1 MTAPILA
8 PGIAQISIDMK
19 ELIIS
24 HLANSQPLVTDL
36 PMGSTVITI
45 VNASRF
51 RPGDEIF
58 IMSDAINL
66 SEQAQILDLQ
76 LNVDGIHTD
85 VVLSAPT
92 QNDWAVANSSYLLK
106 AVNWM
111 PLKRVH
117 IGDLMVNPDF
127 PIITISPGNEQ
138 NEWFSIRSTTHDRTL
153 KFKVFVQADSMEKT
167 ELGLQKYAEQL
178 KEILLDHIH
187 PIIGGVSMPLTAD
200 LPAGSTIV
208 TVADTSILKPYS
220 AVFLRDAYA
229 RASQG
234 DLGNAVGLISTP
246 PAPAGAQE
254 AIVRQIL
261 SPNQFELATP
271 TDFTYL
277 VARQAEAILVRRYL
291 YDSRPSQIQ
300 YGFAPG
306 GTLMK
311 GAEIN
316 WMCKEQVV
324 RVGNIPT

>member
-1 MTAPILA
+1 MTPIPK
-8 PGIAQISIDMK
+8 PGVAQITLDMK
-19 ELIIS
+19 ELVIS
-24 HLANSQPLVTDL
+24 HLANSQPLISDL
-36 PMGSTVITI
+36 PPGSTIVTI

-58 IMSDAINL
+58 ILSDAINL
-66 SEQAQILDLQ
+66 SEKAQILDLQ
-76 LNVDGIHTD
+76 LNADNIHTD

-92 QNDWAVANSSYLLK
+92 VNAWTTANSSYLLK

-117 IGDLMVNPDF
+117 IGDLNVIPDF
-127 PIITISPGNEQ
+127 PSITIVPVNEQ
-138 NEWFSIRSTTHDRTL
+138 NDWFSIRSTTHDRTL
-153 KFKVFVQADSMEKT
+153 KFRVYVQADNMEKT
-167 ELGLQKYAEQL
+167 ELALEAYAEQL
-178 KEILLDHIH
+178 KEILMDHIH
-187 PIIGGVSMPLTAD
+187 PIIGGISMPLTAD

-208 TVADTSILKPYS
+208 TVADTSMLKPYN
-220 AVFLRDAYA
+220 AVFLRDAYT
-229 RASQG
+229 RASQD
-234 DLGNAVGLISTP
+234 DLPVVPPP

-271 TDFTYL
+271 TDFTFL

-291 YDSRPSQIQ
+291 YDSRPSAIQ

-306 GTLMK
+306 GNLMK
-311 GAEIN
+311 AAEIT

-324 RVGNIPT
+324 RIGNVPT